1 MAELT
6 LKLEGARFILTV
18 DPERRIIRDGS
29 VLIEGQRITMVGKA
43 SELAGVEA
51 DRVIDA
57 REMVITPGFCNG
69 HLHVSYAHATR
80 GIFPDSLDPAE
91 YLASVFFASVGHD

>member
-43 SELAGVEA
+43 SELGDVEA

-69 HLHVSYAHATR
+69 HQ
-80 GIFPDSLDPAE
+80 GNFPR
-91 YLASVFFASVGHD
+91 